1 VGGAV
6 YAEAGGRHNEP
17 YRFFVVCA
25 ILGFRRRAMP
35 HVVLVG
41 DSVFDNAAY
50 SAPDP
55 GVEARLIAELGDQ
68 WKVTLLAVDGSL
80 TQQVH
85 EQLAGVPQDVDWLVL
100 STGGNDALGHQELL
114 VAEAASY
121 AEVLTVFGEAID
133 RFATDY
139 EVLLK
144 ALVREGTH
152 TAVCTIY
159 NGYLPAPYGDV
170 APVAVSLF
178 NDAIYRLANRYRLP
192 VLELRSICNEPG
204 DYVNGIEPSASGGAK
219 IAGALAELLLSHK

>member
-1 VGGAV
+1 
-6 YAEAGGRHNEP
+6 
-17 YRFFVVCA
+17 
-25 ILGFRRRAMP
+25 MP
-35 HVVLVG
+35 HVALVG

-50 SAPDP
+50 AAPDP
-55 GVEARLIAELGDQ
+55 GVQARLGQELGSG

-80 TQQVH
+80 TRHVH
-85 EQLAGVPQDVDWLVL
+85 EQLAGIPEEADWLVL

-139 EVLLK
+139 ETLLK
-144 ALVREGTH
+144 ALLRLNER

-159 NGYLPAPYGDV
+159 NGDLPAPYGDV

-178 NDAIYRLANRYRLP
+178 DDAIYRLANRYGLP
-192 VLELRSICNEPG
+192 VIDLRTVCTDPG
-204 DYVNGIEPSASGGAK
+204 DYVNGIEPSGAGGAK
-219 IAGALAELLLSHK
+219 IAGALRDLLLGSGPPAR